1 MTIYVNGK
9 EDVLMS
15 ALTVDELLSRNKV
28 ENPDMVSVQLN
39 GEILKRNAFQTT
51 SMSDGDKVE
60 FLYFM
65 GGGA

>member
-9 EDVLMS
+9 EDVFS
-15 ALTVDELLSRNKV
+15 NALTVDELLSRNKV

-39 GEILKRNAFQTT
+39 GEILKRNTFPNT
-51 SMSDGDKVE
+51 SIREGDKVE

-65 GGGA
+65 GGGT

>member
-1 MTIYVNGK
+1 MNIQLNGETTAVNEGIT
-9 EDVLMS
+9 L
-15 ALTVDELLSRNKV
+15 AQLLSEQKV

-39 GEILKRNAFQTT
+39 GEFVEKENYATT
-51 SMSDGDKVE
+51 PLADGAEVD

>member
-9 EDVLMS
+9 EDVLSS

-39 GEILKRNAFQTT
+39 GEILKRNTFLST
-51 SMSDGDKVE
+51 SINDGDKVE

-65 GGGA
+65 GGGV